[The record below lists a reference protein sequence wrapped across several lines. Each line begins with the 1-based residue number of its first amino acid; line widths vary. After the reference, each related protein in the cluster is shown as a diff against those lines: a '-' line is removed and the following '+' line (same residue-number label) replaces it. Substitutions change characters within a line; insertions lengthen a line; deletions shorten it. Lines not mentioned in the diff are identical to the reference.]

1 MSLVFCVFS
10 QFYLIKQPDVQR
22 CSQCNRN
29 VSTTEV
35 GLHAERHAREQRLLD
50 AQAAFEQAELNKNG
64 INVSH
69 IEGVNFGV
77 VEAEDVNRRVD
88 VTIRGADPT
97 QNPDVLL
104 LSCRIRSSTRGDAH
118 GAK

>member
-1 MSLVFCVFS
+1 MSLASCVFS
-10 QFYLIKQPDVQR
+10 QFYPIKQPDVQR

-29 VSTTEV
+29 VSSAEI
-35 GLHAERHAREQRLLD
+35 GLHTEGHAREQRLLD
-50 AQAAFEQAELNKNG
+50 AHVAFEQAELNKNG

-69 IEGVNFGV
+69 TEGINFGV
-77 VEAEDVNRRVD
+77 VEAEDDDRRVD
-88 VTIRGADPT
+88 LTIRGADPT

-104 LSCRIRSSTRGDAH
+104 LSYHIRSSTRGDAH